1 MKYRRKRGRDI
12 KKAWKSVAW
21 RLETLAHIRIIENE
35 EMLCVYLDDGLLSLD
50 TRNDGQLLDV
60 DDEIS

>member
-1 MKYRRKRGRDI
+1 M
-12 KKAWKSVAW
+12 
-21 RLETLAHIRIIENE
+21 AHIRIIENE